1 MKKNLQI
8 ITSGEQWSSSQALM
22 DLLLEQR
29 FAQVHEMG
37 IFDHRATQGKY
48 YKGGIFHFRKY
59 GDCRIGFLKD
69 GRVHVLNGPLSQWEL
84 FDFLDRNILR
94 VLLAFCSLHEE
105 HQMFFRKNMSGRKDY
120 NKILDILPPFD
131 AEWKRAFME
140 QYDRFACIVEAA

>member
-8 ITSGEQWSSSQALM
+8 ITSGELWSSSQVLM

-37 IFDHRATQGKY
+37 IFDHRASQGKY

-69 GRVHVLNGPLSQWEL
+69 GRVHVLNGPS
-84 FDFLDRNILR
+84 R
-94 VLLAFCSLHEE
+94 
-105 HQMFFRKNMSGRKDY
+105 RK
-120 NKILDILPPFD
+120 L
-131 AEWKRAFME
+131 
-140 QYDRFACIVEAA
+140 IVTDQGPEGAAIRLGNRISDSV